1 MPLNILVLKMTVD
14 QRGAEFTAAKRE
26 IAVPVSRDEQRDES
40 LSVNRVCC
48 TNSSTGKVK
57 G

>member
-40 LSVNRVCC
+40 LSVNSVCC
-48 TNSSTGKVK
+48 MNSSIGRVK

>member
-1 MPLNILVLKMTVD
+1 MTVD

-26 IAVPVSRDEQRDES
+26 IAVPVSGDEQRDES